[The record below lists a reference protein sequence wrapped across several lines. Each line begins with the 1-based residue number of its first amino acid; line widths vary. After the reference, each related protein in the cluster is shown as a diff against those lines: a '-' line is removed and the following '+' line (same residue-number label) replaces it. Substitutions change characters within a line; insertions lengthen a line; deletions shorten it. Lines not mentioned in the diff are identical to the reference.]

1 MGDVQGI
8 DFFQRISMACRD
20 REPCRQRTG
29 KPLGSG
35 DADQPPA
42 FVNLGGMVDSVGPQ
56 VVGNDPL
63 QVGIQCGQR
72 GGQLVGDAP
81 EHLLHGVI
89 ETSLDEAGRVLPDPL
104 QFPGA
109 APPWSRA
116 GGAVPPRP
124 RRSNGRVPIFG

>member
-8 DFFQRISMACRD
+8 DLFQRISMACRD
-20 REPCRQRTG
+20 REPFRQRTG

-56 VVGNDPL
+56 VVGNDPFK
-63 QVGIQCGQR
+63 VSIQCGQR

-89 ETSLDEAGRVLPDPL
+89 EPSLDEAGRMLPDPV
-104 QFPGA
+104 QFPAPVLHGFPKAAQFLLDLVDRTGA
-109 APPWSRA
+109 FPYP
-116 GGAVPPRP
+116 G
-124 RRSNGRVPIFG
+124 